1 MYTNAVGTHH
11 LSSSIRGF
19 SLSLSLCVFF
29 LCVCVCVCVCVSLP
43 PLSPDMAGVSF
54 GRVN

>member
-29 LCVCVCVCVCVSLP
+29 LCVCVRVCVCVCVSLP
-43 PLSPDMAGVSF
+43 PLFP
-54 GRVN
+54 